1 LVFELYHKLRKK
13 SSAFQQIF
21 VYERRTRAE
30 VLITFGTV
38 IYRWNFR
45 VIKNLIPGS
54 RIDIEL
60 RL

>member
-1 LVFELYHKLRKK
+1 M
-13 SSAFQQIF
+13 
-21 VYERRTRAE
+21 RAE